1 MNTTSKELQL
11 AYEQTHY
18 IVIWDE
24 GEWILQI
31 GVVNPQFNQWL
42 LENKIQTWAFITAYN
57 PFSEA
62 LSEKE
67 NTKLQSQLERILI
80 KNNYQLWNG
89 RGQGVGNWPA
99 EESFFIA
106 NISQELAGKLATD
119 FKQNAYVFG
128 SYNSKPQLI
137 FC

>member
-1 MNTTSKELQL
+1 MKTTSKELQL
-11 AYEQTHY
+11 AYEQTLY
-18 IVIWDE
+18 IVTWE
-24 GEWILQI
+24 KGEWILRI
-31 GVVNPQFNQWL
+31 GAVNPQFNQWL
-42 LENKIQTWAFITAYN
+42 LENKIQNWAFITAYN

-67 NTKLQSQLERILI
+67 NKKLQSQLKRILI
-80 KNNYQLWNG
+80 KNKYQLWNG
-89 RGQGVGNWPA
+89 KGQGAGNWPA

>member
-31 GVVNPQFNQWL
+31 GVVNPQFNEWL

-80 KNNYQLWNG
+80 KNNYQLWIG
-89 RGQGVGNWPA
+89 RGQGAGNWPA

-106 NISQELAGKLATD
+106 NISQELASKLATD

>member
-1 MNTTSKELQL
+1 MNTTSKKLQL
-11 AYEQTHY
+11 AYEQTLY
-18 IVIWDE
+18 IVSWE
-24 GEWILQI
+24 KGEWILQI
-31 GVVNPQFNQWL
+31 GVVNPQFNEWL
-42 LENKIQTWAFITAYN
+42 LENKIQTWAFITACN
-57 PFSEA
+57 PFSEG
-62 LSEKE
+62 LSEEK
-67 NTKLQSQLERILI
+67 NTELQSQLEEILI
-80 KNNYQLWNG
+80 ENNYQLWNG
-89 RGQGVGNWPA
+89 RGQGADDWTA